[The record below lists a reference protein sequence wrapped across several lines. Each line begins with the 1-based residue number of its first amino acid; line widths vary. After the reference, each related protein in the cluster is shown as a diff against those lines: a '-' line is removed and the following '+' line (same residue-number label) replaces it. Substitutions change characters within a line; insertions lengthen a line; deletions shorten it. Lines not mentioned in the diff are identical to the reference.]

1 MILMRTYPLNYLFSE
16 ILSMSIWSLTLCTL
30 VQTYQQLDKQS
41 PEESTNFKKNASAE
55 KREPNSKATDSMSS
69 THSKQA
75 ASNSITHSNQATL
88 ESIGNLKKVESPV

>member
-1 MILMRTYPLNYLFSE
+1 MGRGFGRLSSFKMDMPYFDFS
-16 ILSMSIWSLTLCTL
+16 SP
-30 VQTYQQLDKQS
+30 TYQQLDKQS

-75 ASNSITHSNQATL
+75 ASISITHSNQATL